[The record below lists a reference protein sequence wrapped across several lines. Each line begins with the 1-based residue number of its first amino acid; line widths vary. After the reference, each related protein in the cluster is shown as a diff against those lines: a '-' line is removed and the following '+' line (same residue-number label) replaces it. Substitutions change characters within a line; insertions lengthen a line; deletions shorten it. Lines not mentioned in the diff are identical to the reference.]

1 VNARIAATAGQNT
14 IRDASYLAKYRQ
26 DTGIGPIAPSI
37 ESPTIPGPWQEG
49 YIFPENVTSESLLS
63 GLIETTGS
71 LSTRLTEGYLL
82 SHLPLGG
89 IELSSQKLF
98 FNEID
103 SVIGRTTQAGDYIFG
118 TTSKLEAIPLLGQ
131 FDQPTFK
138 VLEQGANVAN
148 GSLGIAFNDVGVSGK
163 FDGVTVSNTL
173 DALGKGVFYGQ
184 TALQTLDLAD
194 SIAGDI
200 ERSGFAL
207 SSLTTE
213 TKLQAG
219 QTALDIGFGY
229 IGTTGVPGAVI
240 SLGYTYRHE
249 LLDASRV
256 SHQNQVR
263 EMQFNLDNNLPPR
276 IGPRF

>member
-1 VNARIAATAGQNT
+1 M
-14 IRDASYLAKYRQ
+14 S
-26 DTGIGPIAPSI
+26 
-37 ESPTIPGPWQEG
+37 
-49 YIFPENVTSESLLS
+49 YIFTIKSVEKSQA
-63 GLIETTGS
+63 
-71 LSTRLTEGYLL
+71 
-82 SHLPLGG
+82 LP
-89 IELSSQKLF
+89 
-98 FNEID
+98 EID

-173 DALGKGVFYGQ
+173 DVLGKGVFYGQ
-184 TALQTLDLAD
+184 SVLQTADLIS
-194 SIAGDI
+194 SISKDI
-200 ERSGFAL
+200 ECSGSL
-207 SSLTTE
+207 SAE

-219 QTALDIGFGY
+219 QTALDIVFGY
-229 IGTTGVPGAVI
+229 IGTTSVPGAVI

-256 SHQNQVR
+256 SYQNQVR

-276 IGPRF
+276 IGPTF